1 MIIDHVYWSC
11 CSCCSLI
18 ILGLGTHGLTADS
31 TGELISLHVALKNEL
46 QRHIDAYKTAVH
58 KLDELV
64 SLHNI
69 IIILICIWYI
79 NTIIQFQSNV
89 TLNQDPASSSHQR
102 LLATT
107 RGDIQKRL
115 IDNKTLLTL
124 IDKPALTQ
132 LQPLI
137 TQLSA
142 RVQHDKEVL
151 LQVGQIK
158 RLDPTVENV
167 DERFDFVHFELLS
180 MIVSRRVLY

>member
-1 MIIDHVYWSC
+1 M
-11 CSCCSLI
+11 
-18 ILGLGTHGLTADS
+18 
-31 TGELISLHVALKNEL
+31 
-46 QRHIDAYKTAVH
+46 
-58 KLDELV
+58 
-64 SLHNI
+64 
-69 IIILICIWYI
+69 
-79 NTIIQFQSNV
+79 

-167 DERFDFVHFELLS
+167 DERYFIL
-180 MIVSRRVLY
+180 